1 MSESRFSNVSRRALL
16 QGMSAAALLGL
27 VGCAT
32 TDAEVLPS
40 ASSTTSDSSS
50 TPTAATN
57 TVAGSMAVAF
67 TYTADT
73 SSSQGGGPGGGVRN
87 PYIAVWIEN
96 AAGDLVKTVS
106 LWHLQNGQDRWLSE
120 MYKWYA
126 ASGGVETN
134 SSATR
139 APGSYSVAW
148 DLTDA
153 DGKAVKDGTYT
164 VCIEALREHGPYSLV
179 TGTVAIKG
187 TAVNQQLDDN
197 GELSAVS
204 VSYQP

>member
-1 MSESRFSNVSRRALL
+1 
-16 QGMSAAALLGL
+16 MSAAALLGL
-27 VGCAT
+27 AGCAT
-32 TDAEVLPS
+32 TDSQVLPS
-40 ASSTTSDSSS
+40 SGTTTSGSSTTPSAASS
-50 TPTAATN
+50 AT
-57 TVAGSMAVAF
+57 AGSVAIAF

-87 PYIAVWIEN
+87 PYIAVWVEN
-96 AAGDLVKTVS
+96 AAGELVKTVS

-139 APGSYSVAW
+139 APGSYNVAW

-153 DGKAVKDGTYT
+153 DGKAVADGTYT

-179 TGTVAIKG
+179 TGKIAIKG
-187 TAVNQQLDDN
+187 SAANTKLDDN
-197 GELSAVS
+197 SELSAVT